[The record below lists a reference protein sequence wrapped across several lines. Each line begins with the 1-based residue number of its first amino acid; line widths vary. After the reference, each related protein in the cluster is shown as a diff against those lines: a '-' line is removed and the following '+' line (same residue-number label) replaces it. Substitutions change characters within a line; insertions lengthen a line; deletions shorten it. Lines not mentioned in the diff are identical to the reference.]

1 METRKV
7 QVTGGSTFTVS
18 LPKEWAEE
26 NGVSAGSV
34 VELFNR
40 GETLLMKPKTTRES
54 EPGELALPETK
65 IQHVE
70 RAVIAMY
77 LNGFTRIRFDVSRL
91 DYRHR
96 KTVKETA
103 YDLIGLEVITE
114 SRETIEMQSLLD
126 ASELSI
132 PNSVMRMRLL
142 ALDMLE
148 DAITGLVENESERL
162 ESVVLRDDDLD
173 RLWYL
178 VSRLFRRTLHD
189 PTAVEEVTLGR
200 EACFDY
206 RSAARQLERVG
217 DHAVKIAENASEIET
232 VPDEIAADLTSLSA
246 EVRDIIGDAIDALDV
261 EEPATVKHGNRL
273 RNRTDDCEATV
284 REIEAELWDLDP
296 AVAQRLSL
304 IVDSLSRSA
313 DYGGNVAEIALQ
325 RAMPNPGR

>member
-7 QVTGGSTFTVS
+7 QVTGGSTYTVS
-18 LPKEWAEE
+18 LPKEWAES

-34 VELFNR
+34 VELFHR
-40 GETLLMKPKTTRES
+40 GEALLMKPKTDQEP
-54 EPGELALPETK
+54 EPGEFTVPETAV
-65 IQHVE
+65 QHVE

-77 LNGFTRIRFDVSRL
+77 LNGFTKIEFDVSRL

-96 KTVKETA
+96 KVVKQTA
-103 YDLIGLEVITE
+103 YDLIGLEVIAE
-114 SRETIEMQSLLD
+114 SHDTIEMQSLLD

-132 PNSVMRMRLL
+132 PNSVKRMRLL

-148 DAITGLVENESERL
+148 DAITGLVEDDPDRL
-162 ESVVLRDDDLD
+162 ESVILQDDDLD

-178 VSRLFRRTLHD
+178 VSRLFRRTLSD
-189 PTAVEEVTLGR
+189 PAAMDEVTLGR

-217 DHAVKIAENASEIET
+217 DHAVKIAENAREIGT

-246 EVRDIIGDAIDALDV
+246 EVRAIVGGAIDTLDAG
-261 EEPATVKHGNRL
+261 EETGTDRGNQL

-296 AVAQRLSL
+296 AIAQRLSL
-304 IVDSLSRSA
+304 VVDSLSRSA

-325 RAMPNPGR
+325 RAMPTPGE